1 MLAEFRHIAK
11 CAMASITLP
20 ARGDSPTMT
29 SLQEPPPKPAWAR
42 AAGFG
47 VHVLTASGGALA
59 LLALI
64 AAVEGRFADMFAWL
78 GVALVVDAID
88 GPLARYFDVTQEWPR
103 WSGDTLDL
111 VVDILTY
118 VFVPAYA
125 LAASDL
131 LPRAAA
137 LPLALVVVVTSV
149 LYFADRRMKSLEHH
163 FVGFPAVWNA
173 LVFYLFLLQPPPLV
187 TAGIVVALA
196 IATFLRIPFV
206 HPFRV
211 AFLRPLSVAMV
222 VIWAVLAVIAVIR
235 DLSPGPLILTGLS
248 VIAIYFLAAG
258 LVPRPK

>member
-1 MLAEFRHIAK
+1 M
-11 CAMASITLP
+11 
-20 ARGDSPTMT
+20 
-29 SLQEPPPKPAWAR
+29 PAWAR

-88 GPLARYFDVTQEWPR
+88 GPLARYFEVAREWPR

-125 LAASDL
+125 LAAGAL
-131 LPRAAA
+131 LPKAAA
-137 LPLALVVVVTSV
+137 VPLALVVVVTSV
-149 LYFADRRMKSLEHH
+149 LYFADRRMKSLDHH
-163 FVGFPAVWNA
+163 FVGFPAVWNVI
-173 LVFYLFLLQPPPLV
+173 VFYLFLLKPPPLV
-187 TAGIVVALA
+187 AAGIVVALV

-211 AFLRPLSVAMV
+211 AFLRPLTMAMV
-222 VIWAVLAVIAVIR
+222 AGWAVLAVIAVAR
-235 DLSPGPLILTGLS
+235 DLSPGPLILSALS
-248 VIAIYFLAAG
+248 AIAVYFLAVG